1 MYVIPVCSVLLAAVL
16 LAASRTVSVDL
27 NNLQVWMA
35 TPDTQ
40 PPPLPAQLRESQ
52 RS

>member
-1 MYVIPVCSVLLAAVL
+1 LAAVL

-27 NNLQVWMA
+27 NNLQVWMS

-40 PPPLPAQLRESQ
+40 PPSSARVQESQ
-52 RS
+52 HP